1 MKGLLFQ
8 IWQIKEDFDGKGV
21 VEFLAN
27 LKRHTKA
34 VNVCRFSPDGKQL
47 NKVEHFLHKIK
58 KLNSKAK
65 HKTVILLYVN
75 M

>member
-1 MKGLLFQ
+1 MEVLLFQ
-8 IWQIKEDFDGKGV
+8 IWQIKEDLDGKGV

-47 NKVEHFLHKIK
+47 NRVEHFRNSCIQLVLEHEIMQ
-58 KLNSKAK
+58 KL
-65 HKTVILLYVN
+65 
-75 M
+75 